1 MTDTSTSALQ
11 ATIISVLEETIQD
24 WDLEIEDG
32 ITAETT
38 LIEDLEFESI
48 DVVQFCVA
56 LEQKLDTKGMPFEKL
71 FIKDGAYVDDVTVNE
86 VVAFLQ
92 SELQSA

>member
-1 MTDTSTSALQ
+1 MTDTSAEALQ
-11 ATIISVLEETIQD
+11 TTVTSVLEETIQD
-24 WDLEIEDG
+24 WDLELEDDISG
-32 ITAETT
+32 ETT

-56 LEQKLDTKGMPFEKL
+56 LEQKLGTKGMPFEKL

-92 SELQSA
+92 TELESA